1 MSTQNALQQVSELQ
15 EKLRSLEDS
24 KSGEISD
31 LALALEQAEEL
42 QAETEQQVSFDIWS
56 ELSNN

>member
-15 EKLRSLEDS
+15 EKLRSLEES

-42 QAETEQQVSFDIWS
+42 QAETEQQVIFDI
-56 ELSNN
+56 